1 MDQDRK
7 GLHILSVII
16 LHCLTIIEKDTLFKR
31 PKMKCLCKCDTEIKG
46 SSLL

>member
-7 GLHILSVII
+7 GLHILSIII

-31 PKMKCLCKCDTEIKG
+31 PKMKCLCKGDTEIKG